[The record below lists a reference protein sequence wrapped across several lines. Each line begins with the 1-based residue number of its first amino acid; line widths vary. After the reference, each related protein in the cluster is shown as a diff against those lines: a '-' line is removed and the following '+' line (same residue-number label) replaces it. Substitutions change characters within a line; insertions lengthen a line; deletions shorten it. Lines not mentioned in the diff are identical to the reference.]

1 MKYSDIGS
9 AMNKNM
15 WSHGL
20 RGDSYLYYEVAEFLQ
35 KTEIPAESEFET
47 VMYSVFEELAG
58 VSIESTDYV
67 HIERHSHGGMSS
79 GMVTPKVWKDEIIP
93 HLKRVIYG
101 DSYGLAE

>member
-15 WSHGL
+15 WSHIL
-20 RGDSYLYYEVAEFLQ
+20 RGDSYLYYEVTEFLQ

-47 VMYSVFEELAG
+47 VMYSAFEELTG

-67 HIERHSHGGMSS
+67 HIERHSHGGMFS
-79 GMVTPKVWKDEIIP
+79 GMVTPTVWKVEIMP
-93 HLKRVIYG
+93 HLKRVI
-101 DSYGLAE
+101 